1 MVSVTVLKPFQVSE
15 AWPVKCEMWQSGKKE
30 SLDKVSPH
38 IVVCLENFRKAIT
51 YLLISLSRLKGLQ
64 FMPIRFDSN
73 WKANYGNDSN
83 REAETKY

>member
-15 AWPVKCEMWQSGKKE
+15 VWPVKCEMWQSGKKE

-38 IVVCLENFRKAIT
+38 IVVCLENFGKAMT

>member
-38 IVVCLENFRKAIT
+38 IVVCLENFGKAMT

-73 WKANYGNDSN
+73 WTANYGNDSN

>member
-38 IVVCLENFRKAIT
+38 IVVCLENFGKAMT

-64 FMPIRFDSN
+64 FMPIRCDSN

>member
-1 MVSVTVLKPFQVSE
+1 M
-15 AWPVKCEMWQSGKKE
+15 KCEMWQSGKKE

-38 IVVCLENFRKAIT
+38 IVVCLENFGKAMT

-64 FMPIRFDSN
+64 FMPIRFDSH

>member
-1 MVSVTVLKPFQVSE
+1 M
-15 AWPVKCEMWQSGKKE
+15 
-30 SLDKVSPH
+30 
-38 IVVCLENFRKAIT
+38 T

-73 WKANYGNDSN
+73 WKVNYGNDSN

>member
-38 IVVCLENFRKAIT
+38 IVVCLENFGKAMT
-51 YLLISLSRLKGLQ
+51 YLPFSLSRLKGLQ

-83 REAETKY
+83 REA